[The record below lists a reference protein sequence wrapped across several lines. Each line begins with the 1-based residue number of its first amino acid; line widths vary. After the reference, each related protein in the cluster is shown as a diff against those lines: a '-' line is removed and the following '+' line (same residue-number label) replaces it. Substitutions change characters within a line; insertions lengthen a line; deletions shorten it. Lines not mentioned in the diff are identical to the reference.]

1 MLSLVRVLNT
11 PTMEDAEELLKLCG
25 QLEQFGLPRAIV
37 DFDKNRFVAWNKSFM
52 EQSGYSNSEMRQIS
66 PKHVVL
72 QGASNFPLARDKE
85 ELGAEFSAGAVRTA
99 TEARVVPAYVAK
111 SNRNLGYVM
120 LQPVEL
126 ATGPDAEMGEVV
138 GQEKERIRIMKAFHD
153 EVSSPMLGAIF
164 AIAKAKNEL
173 ESNDSA
179 EPRDLEEVSSLLSN
193 ALEKM
198 GEVLEGPKVEP
209 AAGSPDSLAKD

>member
-1 MLSLVRVLNT
+1 
-11 PTMEDAEELLKLCG
+11 MEDAELLQLCG

-37 DFDKNRFVAWNKSFM
+37 DFDKNRFVAWNKSFV
-52 EQSGYSNSEMRQIS
+52 EQTGYSDSEIRQIS

-72 QGASNFPLARDKE
+72 QGASNFPLARENE
-85 ELGAEFSAGAVRTA
+85 EIGAEFSAGAVRTA
-99 TEARVVPAYVAK
+99 TQARVVPAYVAK
-111 SNRNLGYVM
+111 SKMNLGYIM

-153 EVSSPMLGAIF
+153 EVSSPILGAIF

-173 ESNDSA
+173 ESKDSA
-179 EPRDLEEVSSLLSN
+179 EPQDLEKASSLLSN

-198 GEVLEGPKVEP
+198 GEALEGSSLELEP
-209 AAGSPDSLAKD
+209 AAGSLDSLAKNGQ